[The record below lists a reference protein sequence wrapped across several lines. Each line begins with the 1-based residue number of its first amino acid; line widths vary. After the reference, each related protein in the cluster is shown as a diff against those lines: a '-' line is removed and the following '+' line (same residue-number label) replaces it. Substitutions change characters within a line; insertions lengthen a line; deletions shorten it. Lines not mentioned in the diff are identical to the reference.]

1 MKTIVTET
9 TPLNAHGVDT
19 VSQKIRESLT
29 AYPFLKR
36 RDILRIQLSA
46 EEFMLHWMAE
56 VKDAEI
62 QLSIEQKGRWLNIS
76 LVLIGPGYRCDP
88 LSGESALGGLAAV
101 TASQFVLVVL
111 RLKIP
116 VAKLW
121 TILKPSFM
129 VQLASASSS
138 VAFAE
143 SYEACE
149 RGFGIDRKLVRFALP
164 IGTVMHKPLIAA
176 EFIFIIAA
184 ARGADGVVMNVR
196 DAAPLC
202 AGLLFGGPAGLI
214 AGTIGGIYRW
224 LCVCWGGGM
233 VTRAACSLAAFLAGV
248 FSGLMRRTLFDENRP
263 GVLSAFGIGATMEV
277 LHMLLVLATNLG
289 DVYHAFSF
297 VQQCSF
303 TMILCNGIALM
314 LSTIVCAASGQ
325 RKHIDIKSRRISY
338 DFGFWLLVCVV
349 IAFFITG
356 SFTQQIIY
364 RITTDDAALYRNVTL
379 YLVAFMEVLIYT
391 ALFILIYQML
401 KKKVICN
408 LERVNDGL
416 KAIAAGDLDTV
427 INVRAYKEF
436 AELSD
441 DVNATVSSLK
451 HYIHA
456 AEERI
461 DQELEVARQIQNA
474 ALPRVFPARP
484 DFDLFASMHAAKEIG
499 GDFYDF
505 YLLDRYTLVFLIA
518 DVSGKGIP
526 AAMFMMRAKTLL
538 KDLAESG
545 RNVDEVFTRANAKLC
560 AGNDTDM
567 FLISWM
573 GKLDMRTGE
582 LDYVNAGHNP
592 PLLRRRD
599 GQFEYLRTKPNFVL
613 AGTEK
618 TRYCLHTLKLC
629 PGDALY
635 LYTDGVTE
643 AANGQNDLF
652 GEARLKDFL
661 SAAENGTDVQD
672 ICSGVSA
679 ALHGFVG
686 DMPQSDDITMLCVR
700 INAMQDKAVT
710 TMVPDENSYAI
721 VQAFLADRLETANTP
736 QKTLRRMQ
744 VVTDEIWSNI
754 VHYSGAALASLSL
767 SREGDTLYL
776 NFRDNGKPYDPTA
789 AAAPD
794 ITLPAEERPIGGL
807 GLHMVRKM
815 STSMQYRYSEGEN
828 RLSVGFEL
836 EKQP

>member
-1 MKTIVTET
+1 MRCRDSTQVLDMKTIVTET

-29 AYPFLKR
+29 VYPFLKR

-76 LVLIGPGYRCDP
+76 PVLIEPGYRCDP
-88 LSGESALGGLAAV
+88 LSGESALGGGLAAV

-111 RLKIP
+111 RIKIP

-356 SFTQQIIY
+356 SFT
-364 RITTDDAALYRNVTL
+364 RRS
-379 YLVAFMEVLIYT
+379 FT
-391 ALFILIYQML
+391 ASQRMTRRF
-401 KKKVICN
+401 
-408 LERVNDGL
+408 
-416 KAIAAGDLDTV
+416 T
-427 INVRAYKEF
+427 
-436 AELSD
+436 
-441 DVNATVSSLK
+441 
-451 HYIHA
+451 
-456 AEERI
+456 
-461 DQELEVARQIQNA
+461 
-474 ALPRVFPARP
+474 
-484 DFDLFASMHAAKEIG
+484 
-499 GDFYDF
+499 
-505 YLLDRYTLVFLIA
+505 
-518 DVSGKGIP
+518 
-526 AAMFMMRAKTLL
+526 AM
-538 KDLAESG
+538 
-545 RNVDEVFTRANAKLC
+545 
-560 AGNDTDM
+560 
-567 FLISWM
+567 
-573 GKLDMRTGE
+573 
-582 LDYVNAGHNP
+582 
-592 PLLRRRD
+592 
-599 GQFEYLRTKPNFVL
+599 
-613 AGTEK
+613 
-618 TRYCLHTLKLC
+618 
-629 PGDALY
+629 
-635 LYTDGVTE
+635 
-643 AANGQNDLF
+643 
-652 GEARLKDFL
+652 
-661 SAAENGTDVQD
+661 
-672 ICSGVSA
+672 
-679 ALHGFVG
+679 
-686 DMPQSDDITMLCVR
+686 
-700 INAMQDKAVT
+700 
-710 TMVPDENSYAI
+710 
-721 VQAFLADRLETANTP
+721 
-736 QKTLRRMQ
+736 
-744 VVTDEIWSNI
+744 
-754 VHYSGAALASLSL
+754 
-767 SREGDTLYL
+767 
-776 NFRDNGKPYDPTA
+776 
-789 AAAPD
+789 
-794 ITLPAEERPIGGL
+794 
-807 GLHMVRKM
+807 
-815 STSMQYRYSEGEN
+815 
-828 RLSVGFEL
+828 
-836 EKQP
+836 

>member
-76 LVLIGPGYRCDP
+76 LVLIEPGYRCDP
-88 LSGESALGGLAAV
+88 LSGESSLGGGLAAV

-263 GVLSAFGIGATMEV
+263 GVLSAFGIGAAMEV

-349 IAFFITG
+349 IAFFIMG

-401 KKKVICN
+401 KKKVTCN

-427 INVRAYKEF
+427 INVCAYKEF

-461 DQELEVARQIQNA
+461 DQELEAARQIQNA

-484 DFDLFASMHAAKEIG
+484 DFDLFASMHAAKEVG

-545 RNVDEVFTRANAKLC
+545 RNVDEVFTRANAK
-560 AGNDTDM
+560 
-567 FLISWM
+567 
-573 GKLDMRTGE
+573 
-582 LDYVNAGHNP
+582 
-592 PLLRRRD
+592 
-599 GQFEYLRTKPNFVL
+599 
-613 AGTEK
+613 
-618 TRYCLHTLKLC
+618 
-629 PGDALY
+629 
-635 LYTDGVTE
+635 
-643 AANGQNDLF
+643 
-652 GEARLKDFL
+652 
-661 SAAENGTDVQD
+661 
-672 ICSGVSA
+672 
-679 ALHGFVG
+679 
-686 DMPQSDDITMLCVR
+686 
-700 INAMQDKAVT
+700 
-710 TMVPDENSYAI
+710 
-721 VQAFLADRLETANTP
+721 
-736 QKTLRRMQ
+736 
-744 VVTDEIWSNI
+744 
-754 VHYSGAALASLSL
+754 
-767 SREGDTLYL
+767 
-776 NFRDNGKPYDPTA
+776 PYDPTA

>member
-76 LVLIGPGYRCDP
+76 LVLIEPGYRCDP
-88 LSGESALGGLAAV
+88 LSGESSLGGGLAAV

-224 LCVCWGGGM
+224 LCVYWGGGM

-401 KKKVICN
+401 KKKVTCN

-427 INVRAYKEF
+427 INVCAYKEF

-484 DFDLFASMHAAKEIG
+484 DFDLFASMHAAKEVG

-545 RNVDEVFTRANAKLC
+545 RNVDEVFTRANAK
-560 AGNDTDM
+560 
-567 FLISWM
+567 
-573 GKLDMRTGE
+573 
-582 LDYVNAGHNP
+582 
-592 PLLRRRD
+592 
-599 GQFEYLRTKPNFVL
+599 
-613 AGTEK
+613 
-618 TRYCLHTLKLC
+618 
-629 PGDALY
+629 
-635 LYTDGVTE
+635 
-643 AANGQNDLF
+643 
-652 GEARLKDFL
+652 
-661 SAAENGTDVQD
+661 
-672 ICSGVSA
+672 
-679 ALHGFVG
+679 
-686 DMPQSDDITMLCVR
+686 
-700 INAMQDKAVT
+700 
-710 TMVPDENSYAI
+710 
-721 VQAFLADRLETANTP
+721 
-736 QKTLRRMQ
+736 
-744 VVTDEIWSNI
+744 
-754 VHYSGAALASLSL
+754 
-767 SREGDTLYL
+767 
-776 NFRDNGKPYDPTA
+776 PYDPTA

>member
-1 MKTIVTET
+1 MLRCRDSTQVLDMKTIVTET

-76 LVLIGPGYRCDP
+76 LVLIEPGYRCDP
-88 LSGESALGGLAAV
+88 LSGESSLGGGLAAV

-391 ALFILIYQML
+391 ALFILIYQIL
-401 KKKVICN
+401 KKKVTCN

-416 KAIAAGDLDTV
+416 KAIAAGDPDTV

-526 AAMFMMRAKTLL
+526 AAMFMMSAKTLL

-545 RNVDEVFTRANAKLC
+545 RNVDEVFTRANA
-560 AGNDTDM
+560 
-567 FLISWM
+567 
-573 GKLDMRTGE
+573 
-582 LDYVNAGHNP
+582 
-592 PLLRRRD
+592 
-599 GQFEYLRTKPNFVL
+599 
-613 AGTEK
+613 
-618 TRYCLHTLKLC
+618 
-629 PGDALY
+629 
-635 LYTDGVTE
+635 
-643 AANGQNDLF
+643 
-652 GEARLKDFL
+652 
-661 SAAENGTDVQD
+661 
-672 ICSGVSA
+672 
-679 ALHGFVG
+679 
-686 DMPQSDDITMLCVR
+686 
-700 INAMQDKAVT
+700 
-710 TMVPDENSYAI
+710 
-721 VQAFLADRLETANTP
+721 
-736 QKTLRRMQ
+736 
-744 VVTDEIWSNI
+744 
-754 VHYSGAALASLSL
+754 
-767 SREGDTLYL
+767 
-776 NFRDNGKPYDPTA
+776 KPYDPTA

>member
-76 LVLIGPGYRCDP
+76 LVLIEPGYRCDP
-88 LSGESALGGLAAV
+88 LSGESSLGGGLAAV

-184 ARGADGVVMNVR
+184 ARGADGVGLNVR

-391 ALFILIYQML
+391 ALFILIYQIL
-401 KKKVICN
+401 KKKVTCN

-427 INVRAYKEF
+427 INVCAYKEF

-526 AAMFMMRAKTLL
+526 AAMFMMSAKTLL

-545 RNVDEVFTRANAKLC
+545 RNVDEVFTRANA
-560 AGNDTDM
+560 
-567 FLISWM
+567 
-573 GKLDMRTGE
+573 
-582 LDYVNAGHNP
+582 
-592 PLLRRRD
+592 
-599 GQFEYLRTKPNFVL
+599 
-613 AGTEK
+613 
-618 TRYCLHTLKLC
+618 
-629 PGDALY
+629 
-635 LYTDGVTE
+635 
-643 AANGQNDLF
+643 
-652 GEARLKDFL
+652 
-661 SAAENGTDVQD
+661 
-672 ICSGVSA
+672 
-679 ALHGFVG
+679 
-686 DMPQSDDITMLCVR
+686 
-700 INAMQDKAVT
+700 
-710 TMVPDENSYAI
+710 
-721 VQAFLADRLETANTP
+721 
-736 QKTLRRMQ
+736 
-744 VVTDEIWSNI
+744 
-754 VHYSGAALASLSL
+754 
-767 SREGDTLYL
+767 
-776 NFRDNGKPYDPTA
+776 KPYDPTA

>member
-76 LVLIGPGYRCDP
+76 LVLIEPGYRCDP
-88 LSGESALGGLAAV
+88 LSGESSLGGGLAAV

-224 LCVCWGGGM
+224 LCVYWGGGM

-356 SFTQQIIY
+356 SFT
-364 RITTDDAALYRNVTL
+364 RRS
-379 YLVAFMEVLIYT
+379 FT
-391 ALFILIYQML
+391 ASQRMTRRF
-401 KKKVICN
+401 
-408 LERVNDGL
+408 
-416 KAIAAGDLDTV
+416 T
-427 INVRAYKEF
+427 
-436 AELSD
+436 
-441 DVNATVSSLK
+441 
-451 HYIHA
+451 
-456 AEERI
+456 
-461 DQELEVARQIQNA
+461 
-474 ALPRVFPARP
+474 
-484 DFDLFASMHAAKEIG
+484 
-499 GDFYDF
+499 
-505 YLLDRYTLVFLIA
+505 
-518 DVSGKGIP
+518 
-526 AAMFMMRAKTLL
+526 AM
-538 KDLAESG
+538 
-545 RNVDEVFTRANAKLC
+545 
-560 AGNDTDM
+560 
-567 FLISWM
+567 
-573 GKLDMRTGE
+573 
-582 LDYVNAGHNP
+582 
-592 PLLRRRD
+592 
-599 GQFEYLRTKPNFVL
+599 
-613 AGTEK
+613 
-618 TRYCLHTLKLC
+618 
-629 PGDALY
+629 
-635 LYTDGVTE
+635 
-643 AANGQNDLF
+643 
-652 GEARLKDFL
+652 
-661 SAAENGTDVQD
+661 
-672 ICSGVSA
+672 
-679 ALHGFVG
+679 
-686 DMPQSDDITMLCVR
+686 
-700 INAMQDKAVT
+700 
-710 TMVPDENSYAI
+710 
-721 VQAFLADRLETANTP
+721 
-736 QKTLRRMQ
+736 
-744 VVTDEIWSNI
+744 
-754 VHYSGAALASLSL
+754 
-767 SREGDTLYL
+767 
-776 NFRDNGKPYDPTA
+776 
-789 AAAPD
+789 
-794 ITLPAEERPIGGL
+794 
-807 GLHMVRKM
+807 
-815 STSMQYRYSEGEN
+815 
-828 RLSVGFEL
+828 
-836 EKQP
+836 

>member
-88 LSGESALGGLAAV
+88 LSGESALGGGLAAV

-391 ALFILIYQML
+391 ALFILIYQIL
-401 KKKVICN
+401 KKKVTCN

-416 KAIAAGDLDTV
+416 KAIAAGDPDTV

-526 AAMFMMRAKTLL
+526 AAMFMMSAKTLL

-545 RNVDEVFTRANAKLC
+545 RNVDEVFTRANA
-560 AGNDTDM
+560 
-567 FLISWM
+567 
-573 GKLDMRTGE
+573 
-582 LDYVNAGHNP
+582 
-592 PLLRRRD
+592 
-599 GQFEYLRTKPNFVL
+599 
-613 AGTEK
+613 
-618 TRYCLHTLKLC
+618 
-629 PGDALY
+629 
-635 LYTDGVTE
+635 
-643 AANGQNDLF
+643 
-652 GEARLKDFL
+652 
-661 SAAENGTDVQD
+661 
-672 ICSGVSA
+672 
-679 ALHGFVG
+679 
-686 DMPQSDDITMLCVR
+686 
-700 INAMQDKAVT
+700 
-710 TMVPDENSYAI
+710 
-721 VQAFLADRLETANTP
+721 
-736 QKTLRRMQ
+736 
-744 VVTDEIWSNI
+744 
-754 VHYSGAALASLSL
+754 
-767 SREGDTLYL
+767 
-776 NFRDNGKPYDPTA
+776 KPYDPTA